1 MSMALMDV
9 YNEHRI
15 KAAGTF
21 APDFVLPDQEGNE
34 VSLSQ
39 LMHEGMVLL
48 YFYSHDGHPGVAAE
62 LEDLNNY
69 YKKFRQVGIV
79 PVALSSDDVATHKKY
94 AEQNDIMIPLLAD
107 PDYETA
113 RAYGTYNS
121 SGVNSRASFIISQDQ
136 EIVRVYSEQRVR
148 PHIREIY
155 VNVKE
160 TLLD

>member
-1 MSMALMDV
+1 AMALMDV

-21 APDFVLPDQEGNE
+21 APDFALPDQEENE

-39 LMHEGMVLL
+39 LMNEGMVLL
-48 YFYSHDGHPGVAAE
+48 YFYSHDGHPGVDAE
-62 LEDLNNY
+62 LKDLNAS
-69 YKKFRQVGIV
+69 YKKFRQMGIV
-79 PVALSSDDVATHKKY
+79 PVAVSSDDVATHKKY
-94 AEQNDIMIPLLAD
+94 AEENDIMIPLLAD
-107 PDYETA
+107 PDYAVA

-121 SGVNSRASFIISQDQ
+121 SGVNSRASFIISSDQ
-136 EIVRVYSEQRVR
+136 EIVRVYTEQRMR
-148 PHIREIY
+148 PHVRELY

>member
-1 MSMALMDV
+1 MIMALMDI

-15 KAAGTF
+15 KAAGTI
-21 APDFVLPDQEGNE
+21 APEFVLPDQEGNE

-39 LMHEGMVLL
+39 LMNEGMVLL
-48 YFYSHDGHPGVAAE
+48 YFYSHDGHPGVAGE
-62 LEDLNNY
+62 LEDLNNH
-69 YKKFRQVGIV
+69 YKKFRQLGMV
-79 PVALSSDDVATHKKY
+79 PVAVSSDDVATHKKY
-94 AEQNDIMIPLLAD
+94 AERNDIMIPLLAD
-107 PDYETA
+107 PDYEIA

-136 EIVRVYSEQRVR
+136 EIVRVYTEQRMR

-155 VNVKE
+155 GNVKE